1 MSILRVDSIQLN
13 AAGNAGVSIS
23 NTWNVS
29 ISAGGLEGLVVQT
42 TGDVVVNNRLI
53 IKASGLNY
61 AVNTA
66 IESAFST
73 ANLALTTANS
83 SGATIAIAA
92 FNQANVA
99 SASNPVANGAYA
111 QANAAY
117 AQANLGGNK
126 IGTTG
131 FFNFNDVEI
140 GEDIISIATK
150 IASIAN
156 ISANNGSGTITLFP
170 NPNPPFLAN
179 DIIQFVLDA
188 RGFPCSPPLGTNA
201 NTNYYIISTTANTLN
216 STGTITISATRGGPA
231 INLRNTG
238 FGSFDVYKP
247 VNASAVGPVTLANGS
262 IIVVY
267 AGSTLAIL

>member
-53 IKASGLNY
+53 IKAAGLNY

-73 ANLALTTANS
+73 ANTALSVASN

-92 FNQANVA
+92 FEQANVA

-126 IGTTG
+126 LGTTG
-131 FFNFNDVEI
+131 FFNFNDVEL
-140 GEDIISIATK
+140 GENVNIWSKNFTVSIV
-150 IASIAN
+150 
-156 ISANNGSGTITLFP
+156 SANNGSGNIT
-170 NPNPPFLAN
+170 AN
-179 DIIQFVLDA
+179 AHTFVVNDVVQFTSTGGTPANVN
-188 RGFPCSPPLGTNA
+188 TNA
-201 NTNYYIISTTANTLN
+201 NYYIVTTTANVIQVS
-216 STGTITISATRGGPA
+216 STRAGNRMNLQNIGSGTITI
-231 INLRNTG
+231 
-238 FGSFDVYKP
+238 YKP
-247 VNASAVGPVTLANGS
+247 VNASAVGPVSLANGFT
-262 IIVVY
+262 INV
-267 AGSTLAIL
+267 ATGSTLAVL